1 MTIITKEMLCKMW
14 NLKHCWLQVNRK
26 SSSYTIYRRN
36 LWLLLKDDFAK
47 SLKYVN
53 PRKNLWV
60 LLFLEIFAT
69 HSVCTT
75 VAEVTTLWVMRFVYE
90 VGSTVFYK
98 NLSRVCA
105 TVRTITEADRPFN
118 FTIFHCGMSTIQ
130 PPWPV
135 CTTSECWHTRC
146 WHFCPCSSHKT
157 IPSLGE

>member
-1 MTIITKEMLCKMW
+1 M
-14 NLKHCWLQVNRK
+14 
-26 SSSYTIYRRN
+26 
-36 LWLLLKDDFAK
+36 
-47 SLKYVN
+47 N

-60 LLFLEIFAT
+60 FLFLEIFAT

-90 VGSTVFYK
+90 IGTTVFYK

-105 TVRTITEADRPFN
+105 TARTITKADRPFN

-135 CTTSECWHTRC
+135 CTTSICWHTRC

-157 IPSLGE
+157 IPSLGEKVVTQRCSMFRCKVTALSISITQVLIIITWVGY